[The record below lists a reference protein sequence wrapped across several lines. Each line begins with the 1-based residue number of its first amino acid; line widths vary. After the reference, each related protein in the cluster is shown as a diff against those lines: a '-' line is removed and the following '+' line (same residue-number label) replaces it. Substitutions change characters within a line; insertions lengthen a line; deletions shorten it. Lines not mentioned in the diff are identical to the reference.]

1 MLDIF
6 SPQHVLVLAA
16 IALLVMGP
24 ADVPRLVRLMAHV
37 LAKGRSVASNLRRN
51 MDAMATTTELDG
63 LRAEINALKRR
74 YPLSRLEA
82 SLAPAPMK
90 DRPFRG

>member
-1 MLDIF
+1 
-6 SPQHVLVLAA
+6 
-16 IALLVMGP
+16 MGP
-24 ADVPRLVRLMAHV
+24 ADVPRLARLTARV
-37 LAKGRSVASNLRRN
+37 AAKGRSFAFNLRRN
-51 MDAMATTTELDG
+51 MAELARTTELDG